1 MKSKRE
7 YTDYL
12 QDMLDAVDKAAQF
25 VKDVDF
31 DAFCKNEEKLFAVV
45 RALEIIGEA
54 ARNIPKSMRERYVD
68 VPWDDIIGMR
78 NKVIHGYFGVD
89 VEVIWKTVHEDLP
102 SLRTILEHHP
112 ITLSPYLHFMDLLS
126 AFCDLHSVISF

>member
-1 MKSKRE
+1 MKAKRE

-12 QDMLDAVDKAAQF
+12 RDMLEASTKAIQF

-31 DAFCKNEEKLFAVV
+31 ETFSKNEEKVFAVI

-54 ARNIPKSMRERYVD
+54 AKNIPKSMRERYPD

-89 VEVIWKTVHEDLP
+89 VDVIWKTVHEDLP
-102 SLRTILEHHP
+102 PLQARIMKILENL
-112 ITLSPYLHFMDLLS
+112 IKIM
-126 AFCDLHSVISF
+126 

>member
-12 QDMLDAVDKAAQF
+12 RDMLEASAKAIQF

-31 DAFCKNEEKLFAVV
+31 EAFSKNEEKVYAVI
-45 RALEIIGEA
+45 RAFEMIGEA
-54 ARNIPKSMRERYVD
+54 AKNIPKSIRERYVD
-68 VPWDDIIGMR
+68 VPWDEMIGMR

-89 VEVIWKTVHEDLP
+89 VKVIWKTIHEDLP
-102 SLRTILEHHP
+102 PLQSRIAKILDDLRKI
-112 ITLSPYLHFMDLLS
+112 M
-126 AFCDLHSVISF
+126 